1 MTNIEKYEDLE
12 SKLTNNFKYL
22 TDEQWQWIRIQMINH
37 KLYHIQTHNMNI
49 TLINRTPFLII
60 SEAYCRRPK
69 GWQQRIHTFAM
80 IKNAGDLYDIEKIS

>member
-1 MTNIEKYEDLE
+1 MTNIEKYENLE

-22 TDEQWQWIRIQMINH
+22 TDEQWDWIRLQIINH
-37 KLYHIQTHNMNI
+37 KLPVEVYNMNI
-49 TLINRTPFLII
+49 TLINRTPYLII